1 MSTDNKPDLNILKPQ
16 VTTTKKD
23 ENVSPTKF
31 SAGESPAKA
40 VFTPEVLEN

>member
-16 VTTTKKD
+16 ITTKKD
-23 ENVSPTKF
+23 ENVSPSKF